1 VNRVCALLLLG
12 IAAAVVGAPL
22 AATSST
28 PARWRS
34 YNLLVEFHGLP
45 RTYSCD
51 DLWYKVRDLLVRLGA
66 RPSMTITPY
75 ACGFRGGGEAR
86 SPSVEVRFQ
95 IPEPLAGSETRYAD
109 TTVSEQTV
117 RLTPGSPSS
126 LHADDCELMRQ
137 LQEKLLA
144 GLPVH
149 VTGSVFSCTSAANSF
164 ALTIEAPIASGRAA
178 GTADLS
184 GSPR

>member
-1 VNRVCALLLLG
+1 MNRMSALLMPLLG
-12 IAAAVVGAPL
+12 VAAVAVNLPAAL

-34 YNLLVEFHGLP
+34 YNFLVEFHGLP

-51 DLWYKVRDLLVRLGA
+51 DLWYKVRDLLLRLGA

-86 SPSVEVRFQ
+86 SPSVQVRFQ
-95 IPEPLAGSETRYAD
+95 IPEPLAGTEIRYAD
-109 TTVSEQTV
+109 TTVSERPV
-117 RLTPGSPSS
+117 RLAPASPSS
-126 LHADDCELMRQ
+126 LQPGDCEFMRQ
-137 LQEKLLA
+137 LQQKLLA

-149 VTGSVFSCTSAANSF
+149 VIASAFSCTSAANSF
-164 ALTIEAPIASGRAA
+164 ALTVEAPIASGSAA
-178 GTADLS
+178 PQG
-184 GSPR
+184 

>member
-1 VNRVCALLLLG
+1 MCALLMLLLG
-12 IAAAVVGAPL
+12 VGAAAVDAPAVL
-22 AATSST
+22 AATSSS

-34 YNLLVEFHGLP
+34 YNFLVEFHDLP

-51 DLWYKVRDLLVRLGA
+51 DIWYKVRDLLLRLGA

-86 SPSVEVRFQ
+86 SPSVEVRLQ
-95 IPEPLAGSETRYAD
+95 IPEAVAGSETRYAD
-109 TTVSEQTV
+109 TAVSEQPV
-117 RLTPGSPSS
+117 RLAPGSPSS
-126 LHADDCELMRQ
+126 LQSGDCVFMRQ

-149 VTGSVFSCTSAANSF
+149 VTGAAFSCTAAANSF
-164 ALTIEAPIASGRAA
+164 ALTVEAPIAPDRAA
-178 GTADLS
+178 PHG
-184 GSPR
+184 

>member
-1 VNRVCALLLLG
+1 VNRVCAPLMLLLG
-12 IAAAVVGAPL
+12 VAAAAVDAPAAP

-34 YNLLVEFHGLP
+34 YNFLVEFHDLP

-51 DLWYKVRDLLVRLGA
+51 DLWYKVRDLLLRLGA
-66 RPSMTITPY
+66 RPSMTLTPY

-109 TTVSEQTV
+109 TTVSEQPV
-117 RLTPGSPSS
+117 RLAPGSPSS
-126 LHADDCELMRQ
+126 LQSGDCELMRQ

-149 VTGSVFSCTSAANSF
+149 VTGSAFSCTSAANSF
-164 ALTIEAPIASGRAA
+164 ALTIEAPIAPGRAA
-178 GTADLS
+178 PHS
-184 GSPR
+184 

>member
-1 VNRVCALLLLG
+1 MNRLWALLMLLLG
-12 IAAAVVGAPL
+12 VAAAAVNPPAAL

-34 YNLLVEFHGLP
+34 YNFLVEFHDLP

-51 DLWYKVRDLLVRLGA
+51 DLWYKVRDVLLRLGA
-66 RPSMTITPY
+66 RRSMAITPY

-86 SPSVEVRFQ
+86 SPSVEVSFQ
-95 IPEPLAGSETRYAD
+95 IAEPLAGTEIRYAD
-109 TTVSEQTV
+109 TTVGEQPV
-117 RLTPGSPSS
+117 RFAPGSPSS
-126 LHADDCELMRQ
+126 LQPGDCEFMRQ

-149 VTGSVFSCTSAANSF
+149 VTGSAFSCTSAANSF
-164 ALTIEAPIASGRAA
+164 ALTVEAPIAPRSAA
-178 GTADLS
+178 PHG
-184 GSPR
+184 